1 VTSASRKTAN
11 AKPFTYANLM
21 KFTLLRRKVNAMMRV
36 FTTVDR
42 QSKYFKAQQEAIR
55 HLLQDEGFT
64 RVIEYREREADA
76 TMDRLSDSKLSM
88 EELRYLQG
96 RHSVSKEFLD
106 WVDNMGK

>member
-1 VTSASRKTAN
+1 
-11 AKPFTYANLM
+11 M

-55 HLLQDEGFT
+55 HLLQDQGFT